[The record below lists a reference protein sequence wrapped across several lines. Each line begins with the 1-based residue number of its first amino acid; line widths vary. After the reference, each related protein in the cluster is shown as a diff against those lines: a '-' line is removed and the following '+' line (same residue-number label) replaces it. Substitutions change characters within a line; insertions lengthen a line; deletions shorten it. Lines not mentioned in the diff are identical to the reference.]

1 MPIHHTLSPHPRTTA
16 PTTDESG
23 RTGAGADGGTAT
35 GPHTAWGA
43 GAVRPDTLPPPPAAR
58 ATLHDDQADA
68 TPGVTDGAVSV
79 SPARHDDGTAANR
92 PLRTFRNTRHSTLP
106 RSTTAPPAVADA
118 GPIDGVT
125 SGAPAVS
132 PARHGN
138 DGTAANRP
146 LRTPLPRSTT
156 APPAV
161 ADAGLNP
168 GATLRDDP
176 ADACRTLGI
185 EGVTSGA
192 PAVSPARHGDDG
204 TAANRPLRTPLPR
217 STTAPPAVADADLN
231 PGGTLRDDRAGGR
244 RCIGLERVARGNP
257 AVAAPLLLKVA

>member
-1 MPIHHTLSPHPRTTA
+1 MPMHHTLSLHPRTTA

-35 GPHTAWGA
+35 GPHTARGA

-58 ATLHDDQADA
+58 ATLRDDQADA

-79 SPARHDDGTAANR
+79 SPARHDDGIVANR
-92 PLRTFRNTRHSTLP
+92 PLP

-118 GPIDGVT
+118 GLIEGVT
-125 SGAPAVS
+125 SGAAAVS
-132 PARHGN
+132 PARHGD

-146 LRTPLPRSTT
+146 LPRSAT

-168 GATLRDDP
+168 GATLRDD
-176 ADACRTLGI
+176 
-185 EGVTSGA
+185 
-192 PAVSPARHGDDG
+192 
-204 TAANRPLRTPLPR
+204 
-217 STTAPPAVADADLN
+217 
-231 PGGTLRDDRAGGR
+231 RAGGR
-244 RCIGLERVARGNP
+244 RSIGLERVARGNP

>member
-35 GPHTAWGA
+35 GPHTARGA

-58 ATLHDDQADA
+58 ATLRDDQANA

-79 SPARHDDGTAANR
+79 SPARHDNGTAAN
-92 PLRTFRNTRHSTLP
+92 H
-106 RSTTAPPAVADA
+106 
-118 GPIDGVT
+118 
-125 SGAPAVS
+125 
-132 PARHGN
+132 
-138 DGTAANRP
+138 P
-146 LRTPLPRSTT
+146 LRTPLPRSAT

-168 GATLRDDP
+168 GATLRDDR
-176 ADACRTLGI
+176 AD
-185 EGVTSGA
+185 
-192 PAVSPARHGDDG
+192 
-204 TAANRPLRTPLPR
+204 
-217 STTAPPAVADADLN
+217 
-231 PGGTLRDDRAGGR
+231 GR
-244 RCIGLERVARGNP
+244 RSIGLERVARGNP